1 MLEILEH
8 GPWITE
14 SGLKEALEIEIRID
28 SWIPRKRLLQ
38 PILYKGT
45 EVDM

>member
-1 MLEILEH
+1 MWEILKH

-14 SGLKEALEIEIRID
+14 FVLKEALEIE
-28 SWIPRKRLLQ
+28 SWIPRKRLLH

>member
-8 GPWITE
+8 SPWITE
-14 SGLKEALEIEIRID
+14 SGLKEALEIEIRIEC
-28 SWIPRKRLLQ
+28 WIPRKRLLH
-38 PILYKGT
+38 PILYKGS